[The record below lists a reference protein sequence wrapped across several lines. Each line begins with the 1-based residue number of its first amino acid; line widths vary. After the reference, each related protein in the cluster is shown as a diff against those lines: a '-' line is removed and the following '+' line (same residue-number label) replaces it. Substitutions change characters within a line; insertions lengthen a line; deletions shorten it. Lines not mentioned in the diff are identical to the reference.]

1 MRQHIAIEGLG
12 FHFIL
17 QYLPF
22 LETISREYG
31 LRLLIYQA
39 QLGAKGVEFVKLRPS
54 YFQRSWIVNA
64 EEEPEQFSLDKL
76 PTRYGNTKSAIEVI
90 WAICLA
96 VVKFCQ
102 RGPWAAWAIMLDT

>member
-1 MRQHIAIEGLG
+1 
-12 FHFIL
+12 
-17 QYLPF
+17 
-22 LETISREYG
+22 
-31 LRLLIYQA
+31 
-39 QLGAKGVEFVKLRPS
+39 
-54 YFQRSWIVNA
+54 
-64 EEEPEQFSLDKL
+64 L